1 MRKENNN
8 NIIYLTILLPKLPSS
23 VILESTLERN
33 QRCLHLVES
42 VRMLN
47 INNADYVD
55 YILVLNPW
63 SHMDLIQSFIFLY
76 CF

>member
-1 MRKENNN
+1 MFTKQLESILFVRKENNN

-55 YILVLNPW
+55 YILVLNP
-63 SHMDLIQSFIFLY
+63 
-76 CF
+76 

>member
-63 SHMDLIQSFIFLY
+63 SHMD
-76 CF
+76 